1 MSVHRCA
8 RKRVCVRT
16 CVCLCECACM
26 RVCVRAFLNIL
37 VAVTLVQNYREL
49 PVQLFVVL

>member
-1 MSVHRCA
+1 MRANVC
-8 RKRVCVRT
+8 VCVR
-16 CVCLCECACM
+16 VCGLCECACM